1 MLFQQGFEVFAKIA
15 ENKSFREAAKALNQ
29 SNASVSKHLKLLEE
43 KLGVVLVNRTTRS
56 VVLTEAGEK
65 IAEMLKRNSEDYFS
79 VIEEISEG
87 RERVVGRL
95 RINAPM
101 AFGEKFLSEP
111 IAEFAKLYPELIL
124 DVEFDDRRV
133 HIVEEG
139 YDLVIR
145 IGKLEDSGLVARKL
159 CDFDTVVCAN
169 SEFLERYDYPDK
181 PEKLKNLPAVIYSYS
196 SRGLHINFQDTEGK
210 EYVLTSTPAIFANS
224 MGMLLASV
232 SSGIGYGILPRV
244 FCRDSILQGK
254 FKEILK
260 EYKVYPEW
268 GIFAIYPERRY
279 LPIKVTKFIEHL
291 KYNLRNRPKELYF
304 PC

>member
-196 SRGLHINFQDTEGK
+196 SRGLHTNFQDAEGK

-232 SSGIGYGILPRV
+232 SSGIGYPRV
-244 FCRDSILQGK
+244 FCRQGK
-254 FKEILK
+254 FKEILN